1 MKKIV
6 SLILVILI
14 FNLFACSAPSQNA
27 SGTSSNNK
35 PLDLSQ
41 IKTMGQ
47 AVAQNTEE
55 NYSTQEG
62 FNETEYIFAF
72 EVGGIYYRAISDL
85 PKDVADALWAADFD
99 EQKKLVPELVY
110 PLPLKTMENLSEKA
124 PSQEELD
131 KLIGKPGKELFDN
144 DWVYYYY
151 SVIDME
157 AGLNHGVFA
166 YTVKFNYDGPQMENN
181 DDFDFYKEF
190 GDLTIKS
197 VTLSGLGDSMSSIY
211 Y

>member
-27 SGTSSNNK
+27 SNTSSNNK

-62 FNETEYIFAF
+62 FNENEYIFAF
-72 EVGGIYYRAISDL
+72 EVDGIYYRAIADL
-85 PKDVADALWAADFD
+85 PKDVADALWAAD
-99 EQKKLVPELVY
+99 
-110 PLPLKTMENLSEKA
+110 
-124 PSQEELD
+124 LD
-131 KLIGKPGKELFDN
+131 KKKN
-144 DWVYYYY
+144 
-151 SVIDME
+151 
-157 AGLNHGVFA
+157 
-166 YTVKFNYDGPQMENN
+166 
-181 DDFDFYKEF
+181 
-190 GDLTIKS
+190 
-197 VTLSGLGDSMSSIY
+197 
-211 Y
+211 